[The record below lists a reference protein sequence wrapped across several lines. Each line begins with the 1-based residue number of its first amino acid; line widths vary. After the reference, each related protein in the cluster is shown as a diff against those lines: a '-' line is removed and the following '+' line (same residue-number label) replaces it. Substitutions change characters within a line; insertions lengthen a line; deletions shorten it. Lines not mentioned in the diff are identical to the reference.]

1 MTCLV
6 VGMRR
11 RSFVRSVVLT
21 SVVAMVAAASCS
33 GDDAPYAVDGGE
45 LDGQVGADAG
55 ILDATVPDVSL
66 DAPRDTSAPRD
77 ATDDG
82 PNDAT
87 VDAEAGLDASLEGGA
102 DASADASDAS
112 LDAAD
117 AAPEIDIYDPALV
130 PQFELTLDAAA
141 LAILS
146 NPSTVEADRKAWAHG
161 TLRYG
166 GEVYPDIGVRR
177 KGSSTFRALPQKAAF
192 KLRFDKY
199 GGPKFHGLREITL
212 NNAMSDG
219 TFLVERLAYHVFRG
233 LGLPAPRCNS
243 ATLLING
250 ADYGVYVNVE
260 APDKVLMARLFGA
273 NAQSLYEVAYG
284 SSWMGGEDAGF
295 EEEVGDGTKSDL
307 QPLFADVRAAQ
318 PATLLSDVSAH
329 LETGRFVTFAAA
341 EAVTGHIDGYG
352 FGIWGSHN
360 YFMASE
366 KNGKFTLLPWSLDL
380 TFSNNNGVVNVTQP
394 KPANPSGAGTT
405 LLQRCKTSP
414 TCWPAYVAEVRRATT
429 AYEGMGLLGLAQAW
443 HAQIDA
449 RVLVD
454 TKKELTNAAYAG
466 ETTKLMTWITNRPS
480 VVRTQLGP

>member
-1 MTCLV
+1 
-6 VGMRR
+6 
-11 RSFVRSVVLT
+11 VVLA
-21 SVVAMVAAASCS
+21 SVVAMAAAASCS

-45 LDGQVGADAG
+45 PDATPGGEAGQ
-55 ILDATVPDVSL
+55 LDAAVPDSRS
-66 DAPRDTSAPRD
+66 DAPLDTGAPRD
-77 ATDDG
+77 ASDDG
-82 PNDAT
+82 ALDAPSE
-87 VDAEAGLDASLEGGA
+87 AESGLDATLEGGP
-102 DASADASDAS
+102 DAASDAADAAPDAADAA

-117 AAPEIDIYDPALV
+117 AAPEVDIYDPAMV

-295 EEEVGDGTKSDL
+295 EEEMGDGTKADL
-307 QPLFADVRAAQ
+307 QPLFADVRAAR
-318 PATLLSDVSAH
+318 PATLLNDVSAH

-380 TFSNNNGVVNVTQP
+380 TFSNNNGVVDVTQP
-394 KPANPSGAGTT
+394 KPPSVGGAGTT
-405 LLQRCKTSP
+405 LLQRCKAST
-414 TCWPAYVAEVRRATT
+414 TCWPAYVAEVRRSTT

-449 RVLVD
+449 RVLAD
-454 TKKELTNAAYAG
+454 PKKELSNAAYAG
-466 ETTKLMTWITNRPS
+466 ETTKLMTWISNRPG
-480 VVRTQLGP
+480 VVRAQLGP